1 MLTLFKLLGNKR
13 LFFLLMGLILF
24 IAVMGFT
31 LGPRAGL
38 SWPEK
43 FTKDTVG
50 FVQYIVYKPV
60 SYITGFFEDI
70 ANLRSL
76 QKENEELKIALAHY
90 TRDKARYNSIE
101 QDNERY
107 SNLLKF
113 TDEQKAR
120 NKDYEYRIAQVISVS
135 NDPDNRSLV
144 INLGSQNG
152 IKNGMAVTSDKGLV
166 GTVSHVSNFTSTVK
180 LLTTLDPKDPNSNA
194 IAATVQGNENKS
206 FGMIESFDS
215 DKGMFLMT
223 KIKSDDPLKEGD
235 TIISSGLGGEF
246 PRFMV
251 IGKVVSRQKGSYGLT
266 DTAYIEPA
274 TEFSDWNELF
284 VVITPEVP
292 Q

>member
-1 MLTLFKLLGNKR
+1 MLGNKR

>member
-1 MLTLFKLLGNKR
+1 MLKLFKLLGNKR

-43 FTKDTVG
+43 FSKDTVG

-60 SYITGFFEDI
+60 SYIAGFFEDI
-70 ANLRSL
+70 SNLRSV

-90 TRDKARYNSIE
+90 TRDKAKYNTIE
-101 QDNERY
+101 QENER
-107 SNLLKF
+107 LRRDLKF
-113 TDEQKAR
+113 TEQQELR
-120 NKDYEYRIAQVISVS
+120 NKNYEYRIAHVISVN
-135 NDPDNRSLV
+135 NDPDNRTLV
-144 INLGSQNG
+144 IDLGSRNG
-152 IKNGMAVTSDKGLV
+152 ITKEMAVTSDKGLV
-166 GTVSHVSNFTSTVK
+166 GTVSQVSNFTATVK
-180 LLTTLDPKDPNSNA
+180 LMTTLDSKDPNSNA

-206 FGMIESFDS
+206 FGMIESYDQQ
-215 DKGMFLMT
+215 KGMFLMT
-223 KIKSDDPLKEGD
+223 KIKSDDPLKKGD

-251 IGKVVSRQKGSYGLT
+251 IGTVESRQPGEFGLT
-266 DTAYIEPA
+266 DTAYIKPA

-284 VVITPEVP
+284 VVVTPEVP

>member
-1 MLTLFKLLGNKR
+1 VLKLFKLLGNKR

-60 SYITGFFEDI
+60 SYVAAFIQDVS
-70 ANLRSL
+70 NLRSV

-90 TRDKARYNSIE
+90 TRDKAKYNWIE
-101 QDNERY
+101 QENQRLQND
-107 SNLLKF
+107 LKF
-113 TDEQKAR
+113 TEQQKDR
-120 NKDYEYRIAQVISVS
+120 NKNYEYRIAHVVSVS
-135 NDPDNRSLV
+135 NDPDNRTLV
-144 INLGSQNG
+144 IDLGSRNG
-152 IKNGMAVTSDKGLV
+152 IKKEMAVTSDKGLV
-166 GTVSHVSNFTSTVK
+166 GTISQVSNFTATVK
-180 LLTTLDPKDPNSNA
+180 LVTTLDSKDPNSNA
-194 IAATVQGNENKS
+194 IAATVEGNENKS
-206 FGMIESFDS
+206 FGMIESYNQE
-215 DKGMFLMT
+215 KGMFLMT
-223 KIKSDDPLKEGD
+223 KIKSDDPLKVGD

-246 PRFMV
+246 PRFIV
-251 IGKVVSRQKGSYGLT
+251 IGTVVSRQVGEFGLT
-266 DTAYIEPA
+266 DTAYIKPA

-284 VVITPEVP
+284 VVVTPEVP